1 MTALKHSRQ
10 RDLIRD
16 LLEGRTD
23 HPTADMVFESA
34 KQVYPNISLG
44 TVYRNLSLL
53 AELGEIRKLSGIG
66 DADRFD
72 PRTDW
77 HCHFVCSCCGKI
89 LDMEPAEASGRFLT
103 ETSEHFSMGEIRSC
117 EATFRGLCRDCLPV
131 RSPS

>member
-1 MTALKHSRQ
+1 MAALKHSRQ

-16 LLEGRTD
+16 LMEGRTD

-53 AELGEIRKLSGIG
+53 AELGEIRKISGFSG
-66 DADRFD
+66 ADRFD

-77 HCHFVCSCCGKI
+77 HCHFVCTCCGKV
-89 LDMEPAEASGRFLT
+89 LDMEPDEASGKFLA
-103 ETSEHFSMGEIRSC
+103 ETSKGFSEGEIRGFD
-117 EATFRGLCRDCLPV
+117 ATFLGVCRVCLPG
-131 RSPS
+131 